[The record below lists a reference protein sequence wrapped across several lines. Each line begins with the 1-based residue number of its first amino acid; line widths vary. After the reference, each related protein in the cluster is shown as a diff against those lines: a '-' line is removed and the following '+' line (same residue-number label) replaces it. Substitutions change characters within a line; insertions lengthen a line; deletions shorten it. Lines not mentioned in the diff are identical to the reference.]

1 MIGRYQDILQPF
13 HATGI
18 IQPSPDI
25 VYSSVVSMAGFLPV
39 RKIFEF
45 DPVVRCR
52 PLKKSI

>member
-1 MIGRYQDILQPF
+1 MIGRYQGILQPF

-45 DPVVRCR
+45 DPVVRYR